1 MPWQALYGEVA
12 AAGCVFGGFLGIH
25 GFGTGLVDGGAY
37 RRDGGNRYADRETE
51 MFNADF
57 ARTAFAMMGALVF
70 TVTAVGA
77 AVGPAR
83 VAETTP
89 VVYAGVASGVVEAA

>member
-1 MPWQALYGEVA
+1 
-12 AAGCVFGGFLGIH
+12 
-25 GFGTGLVDGGAY
+25 
-37 RRDGGNRYADRETE
+37 
-51 MFNADF
+51 MFNKDF
-57 ARTAFAMMGALVF
+57 TRVTLSMVGALLF

-89 VVYAGVASGVVEAA
+89 LVYAGAASTAADVA

>member
-1 MPWQALYGEVA
+1 
-12 AAGCVFGGFLGIH
+12 
-25 GFGTGLVDGGAY
+25 
-37 RRDGGNRYADRETE
+37 
-51 MFNADF
+51 MFNTDF
-57 ARTAFAMMGALVF
+57 TRVAMSMVGALIF

-89 VVYAGVASGVVEAA
+89 VVYADAVSNVVGGANA

>member
-1 MPWQALYGEVA
+1 
-12 AAGCVFGGFLGIH
+12 
-25 GFGTGLVDGGAY
+25 
-37 RRDGGNRYADRETE
+37 
-51 MFNADF
+51 MFNTDF
-57 ARTAFAMMGALVF
+57 ARVALSAVGALIF

-89 VVYAGVASGVVEAA
+89 VVYAEASPHVAGVANA

>member
-1 MPWQALYGEVA
+1 
-12 AAGCVFGGFLGIH
+12 
-25 GFGTGLVDGGAY
+25 
-37 RRDGGNRYADRETE
+37 
-51 MFNADF
+51 MFNKDF
-57 ARTAFAMMGALVF
+57 SRVALSMVGALVF

-89 VVYAGVASGVVEAA
+89 VVYAGVASTAAVAA

>member
-1 MPWQALYGEVA
+1 
-12 AAGCVFGGFLGIH
+12 
-25 GFGTGLVDGGAY
+25 
-37 RRDGGNRYADRETE
+37 